1 MIIMGDLNDVVCE
14 GRRVSS
20 VVGNYGLDDRGKML
34 IDLCTR
40 NKLCIMN
47 SWLKN
52 PERRRYTWKSPGDR
66 RTNINW
72 TTPWSIREV
81 PKKREESMHVP
92 FQEQMLILTNDQ
104 SGSDEDRKSDVTRL

>member
-14 GRRVSS
+14 GRRVGN

-52 PERRRYTWKSPGDR
+52 PERRRYTWKSHGER
-66 RTNINW
+66 RADMNW
-72 TTPWSIREV
+72 TTPWSMRGTEIA
-81 PKKREESMHVP
+81 
-92 FQEQMLILTNDQ
+92 
-104 SGSDEDRKSDVTRL
+104 